1 MTIENWETV
10 FCLTCGEKYIA
21 QHYSASQ
28 RQPNGYT
35 RYLSSLGRDLTQ
47 CDRCG
52 ASMHRGN
59 VSTRQPREL
68 PANFETLVS
77 GLSLGEWYRLI
88 LGADPSQ
95 LVTAE
100 QSPDQETI
108 TRLMHEH
115 RPPYALLLS
124 FAARVL
130 AADLRAY
137 SARLEREQR
146 VEEPDT
152 ELQRE
157 GYVSGL
163 ALLERFVAKKKA
175 ELGIGAQ

>member
-1 MTIENWETV
+1 MAIEKQEAV
-10 FCLTCGEKYIA
+10 YCLTCGRQFIA
-21 QHYSASQ
+21 THHSVSQ
-28 RQPNGYT
+28 RQPEGYST
-35 RYLSSLGRDLTQ
+35 YRNAIGRQLSE
-47 CDRCG
+47 CDKCG
-52 ASMHRGN
+52 ASLHRLS
-59 VSTRQPREL
+59 VSTRQPRDL

-77 GLSLGEWYRLI
+77 GLILGEWYRLL
-88 LGADPSQ
+88 LGDHPDN

-100 QSPDQETI
+100 QSPDEHTMI
-108 TRLMHEH
+108 RLIHEH
-115 RPPYALLLS
+115 LPSYALLLS

-130 AADLRAY
+130 SADLRKY

>member
-1 MTIENWETV
+1 MTTEGWSTV
-10 FCLTCGEKYIA
+10 FCLTCGQKFTA
-21 QHYSASQ
+21 MHYSASQ
-28 RQPNGYT
+28 RQPEGYT
-35 RYLSSLGRDLTQ
+35 KYLSSLGRDLTQ
-47 CDRCG
+47 CDKCG
-52 ASMHRGN
+52 ASLHRLS

-130 AADLRAY
+130 AADLRKY

-146 VEEPDT
+146 AKEPDT

-163 ALLERFVAKKKA
+163 ALLEQFVATKKA

>member
-35 RYLSSLGRDLTQ
+35 TYRTAIGLDITT
-47 CDRCG
+47 CDKCG
-52 ASMHRGN
+52 ASLHRLS
-59 VSTRQPREL
+59 VSTRQPRDL
-68 PANFETLVS
+68 PANFDTLVS
-77 GLSLGEWYRLI
+77 GLSLGEWYRLLLDVHPDNLI
-88 LGADPSQ
+88 
-95 LVTAE
+95 TAE

-108 TRLMHEH
+108 AKMIHAH

-130 AADLRAY
+130 AADLRKY

-146 VEEPDT
+146 AKEPDT

-163 ALLERFVAKKKA
+163 ALLEQFVATKKA